1 MTGLVLAIVFTAD
14 PATGQ
19 GTTPRSAALHNPVV
33 EAVKAASPAVVNIST
48 EKMVTLQTID
58 PRFDDELFR
67 RFFEV
72 YRRQNVKAVSLGSG
86 VLVDPRGYIVTNEHV
101 VRRASKITVTLNDKS
116 TYVGKLVSADP
127 SRDLA
132 IVRIGRDTPFPTV
145 NINRREPLMIGET
158 AIAVGNPF
166 GFEHTV
172 TVGVVSA
179 TGRTLTVQGEVA
191 MKELVQTD
199 ASINPG
205 NSGGALLDANGDLIG
220 INTAIRSGAEGIG
233 FAIPITELRKALVDL
248 LDFQRLGKL
257 WIGLGLAGLVDTNT
271 DEPVGMR
278 VTQIQPDS
286 PAQKSG
292 LKLGDIITK
301 LNGRRCV
308 EILAFEVAVLESHPG
323 EELVFEGMRGAGPFR
338 AALKVDRLPVVDPN
352 TVIGKRLGMSVDKLS
367 QAEAAAAGIE
377 PGTAVII
384 RSVTDKGPAASSGLK
399 KDDIVILFDKF
410 RVTEPEELASGLG
423 HFKAGDQAVIEVIRK
438 GFKYHA
444 YVRPD

>member
-1 MTGLVLAIVFTAD
+1 MTFGE
-14 PATGQ
+14 GM
-19 GTTPRSAALHNPVV
+19 TPRSAALHNPVV

-48 EKMVTLQTID
+48 EKVVTLQTID

-72 YRRQNVKAVSLGSG
+72 YRKQNVKATSLGSG
-86 VLVDPRGYIVTNEHV
+86 VLVDRRGYIVTNEHV

-116 TYVGKLVSADP
+116 TYVGKLISADP
-127 SRDLA
+127 TRDLA
-132 IVRIGRDTPFPTV
+132 IVRIIRDTPFPTV
-145 NINRREPLMIGET
+145 NMNRREPLMIGET

-179 TGRTLTVQGEVA
+179 TGRTVTVQGEVV
-191 MKELVQTD
+191 MKDLVQTD

-220 INTAIRSGAEGIG
+220 INTAIRAGAEGIG
-233 FAIPITELRKALVDL
+233 FAIPIMELRKALVDL

-257 WIGLGLAGLVDTNT
+257 WIGVGLAGLVDTNT

-278 VTQIQPDS
+278 VTQMQPDS

-292 LKLGDIITK
+292 LKIGDIITK
-301 LNGRRCV
+301 MNGRRCAEV
-308 EILAFEVAVLESHPG
+308 LAFEVDVLESKAG
-323 EELVFEGMRGAGPFR
+323 DELAFEGIRDGAPFR
-338 AALKVDRLPVVDPN
+338 ATLKVDRLPVVDPN
-352 TVIGKRLGMSVDKLS
+352 TVIARRLGMSVDKLS
-367 QAEAAAAGIE
+367 KAEADAVGIE
-377 PGTAVII
+377 PGTAVIV
-384 RSVTDKGPAASSGLK
+384 RSVADKGPAAVAGLK
-399 KDDIVILFDKF
+399 KDDCLLLFDKF

-423 HFKAGDQAVIEVIRK
+423 HFKAGDQAVIVLIRK
-438 GFKYHA
+438 GFKYYT
-444 YVRPD
+444 YVHLD